1 MGDCM
6 NDEISQPFQ
15 SWMGEGTLLKACQ
28 PAAERSPDLSDSL

>member
-1 MGDCM
+1 MGDYV

-28 PAAERSPDLSDSL
+28 PAAERSPNLADSP